1 MWQTISNISAIVTCF
16 LFVLYI
22 VGHIWKVIVTRQTK
36 YEKFEV
42 QRFENDDEYDNVL
55 ILDEVGATFSLSSVY
70 GIRNIKIYNVE
81 YDYDD
86 NGNMFLKSKKLR
98 TTYENLN
105 VNEELYIKCNL
116 GEFVPIVQFE
126 IERAD
131 YTKVTFD
138 LIESGKTGNILTGN
152 ITSKNYGFKMTFK
165 SFLYYLCI

>member
-16 LFVLYI
+16 LFILYI

-81 YDYDD
+81 YNYDD
-86 NGNMFLKSKKLR
+86 NGNIFLKSKELR

-138 LIESGKTGNILTGN
+138 LIENGKTGNILTGN
-152 ITSKNYGFKMTFK
+152 IISKNYGFKMTFK